1 MILLEYDILLD
12 SYLEGLVIVGGIDG
26 NNGSHVGQTLLQ
38 RLLGVLADV
47 LEAPVRGR
55 LPAGVVVALI
65 IREVPQ
71 RLRVKVIQS
80 VIISRF

>member
-1 MILLEYDILLD
+1 M
-12 SYLEGLVIVGGIDG
+12 IVGGIDG
-26 NNGSHVGQTLLQ
+26 NNDGSHVGQTLRQ
-38 RLLGVLADV
+38 RLLGALADV
-47 LEAPVRGR
+47 LEALVRGR

-80 VIISRF
+80 VIICRL

>member
-1 MILLEYDILLD
+1 M
-12 SYLEGLVIVGGIDG
+12 IVGGIDG
-26 NNGSHVGQTLLQ
+26 NNDGSHVGQTLLQ
-38 RLLGVLADV
+38 RLLGALADV